1 MKVRVQEYRDRIF
14 ELPDNHFEDKD
25 GDYFDD
31 LSDCEIANE
40 FKTKD
45 MSNKIKEK
53 NDELRAIESLI
64 NKGKIAAKT
73 LGEEE
78 LKSWLL

>member
-14 ELPDNHFEDKD
+14 ELPDNHFEDED

-40 FKTKD
+40 FIT
-45 MSNKIKEK
+45 
-53 NDELRAIESLI
+53 
-64 NKGKIAAKT
+64 KGKLLYENSEYQDDPYSWDTKVFNHET
-73 LGEEE
+73 NKWEEVSDD
-78 LKSWLL
+78 KD